1 MKNLMHKQKFLLLL
15 LGWLIPFGL
24 MAQEVN
30 ITGRVTD
37 ATDGS
42 ALPGVT
48 IVVKG
53 TTAGTISTPA
63 GDYTIKANVG
73 DVLIYTFVGFNAEE
87 RTVTSSVTE
96 INVGMSSSVI
106 GMDEVVVIGYG
117 SVKKEDLT
125 GSVTAI
131 DATKL
136 NKGLATSPSDMLAGK
151 VAGVS
156 VTSDGGAPGAGA
168 TIRIRGGSS
177 MSASND
183 PLIVIDGVPVDNS
196 SGISGMSNPLASIH
210 SNDIETFTV
219 LKDASATA
227 IYGSRASNGV
237 IIITT
242 KKGAK
247 GALKVSYDGTVSVST
262 KTGTVDVMQGDTYRA
277 YVTDVFGEGSDQA
290 LALGT
295 ATTDWQEEIFQTSI
309 SSDHNVGLS
318 GAIKEVPFRFSV
330 GYTNQEGILKTSAM
344 ERTTASLN
352 VNPKLFENRL
362 NVQMSVKGSYNKS
375 SFADHGSIGSATQFN
390 PTQPVYAQNN
400 YGNGYY
406 MSLKEDG
413 TPIDIG
419 LANPLAV
426 LEERSDKADVYR
438 SIGNLQLDYAF
449 DFLAGLK
456 ANLNLGYDIS
466 KSEGD
471 VIVNDNSPMSW
482 VWGNYK
488 SGWGDNKTYSELKR
502 NTLLD
507 FFMNYNKEIAAHR
520 IDVMGGYSWQRFY
533 SEEDNIYPYSPESA
547 QTFGEEFYKDMD
559 EYSTESYIVSF
570 FGRLNYSLMNKYLL
584 TFTLRNDG
592 SSRFSPDNQW
602 GLFPSVALAWR
613 LHNESFMKGQE
624 LFSDLKLR
632 LGYGVTGQQSLGQG
646 DYPWMARYSYSQ
658 AGANYFFGD
667 TKIPLIRPVAYDEN
681 LKWEETTTYNIGLD
695 FGLLNNRIS
704 GSLDVYQRET
714 VDLLNTVA
722 IAAGTNFSNQ
732 LLTNVGELT
741 NKGLEFSVIGRPIVG
756 EDLSW
761 TLNYNIAYNENEITK
776 LTINDDPN
784 YSGVIHGGIDGGTGA
799 NIKIHR
805 LNNPAGSFYVYEQVY
820 DKAGKPIE
828 GAYVDQNK
836 DGAINEKDL
845 IIYKKSAP
853 DITMGFSSQL
863 NYKNWDFNFSL
874 RANLGS
880 YAYNNVQSNREAQN
894 AMYDPSGFLKNVLN
908 SASYT
913 NFVEPQYLSSY
924 YIQEASFLRMDNVSL
939 GYTFDDLGIWREN
952 QRGRIS
958 FTVQNPFV
966 ITDYE
971 GIDPE
976 FSNDGID
983 NKIYPHPRV
992 FILGLSINF

>member
-1 MKNLMHKQKFLLLL
+1 MKKMLFKQKFLLLL
-15 LGWLIPFGL
+15 LGCLIPLGVY
-24 MAQEVN
+24 AQEVAVSGK
-30 ITGRVTD
+30 ITD
-37 ATDGS
+37 AGDGMG
-42 ALPGVT
+42 LPGVT
-48 IVVKG
+48 VVVKG
-53 TTAGTISTPA
+53 THTGTITSATGEYNIRVNA
-63 GDYTIKANVG
+63 G
-73 DVLIYTFVGFNAEE
+73 DVLQFSFIGFNAVE
-87 RTVTSSVTE
+87 RTVEAGVTIIDVAMTSSVF
-96 INVGMSSSVI
+96 

-117 SVKKEDLT
+117 SVRKEDLT

-136 NKGLATSPSDMLAGK
+136 NKGLATSPSDLLAGK
-151 VAGVS
+151 IAGVS

-168 TIRIRGGSS
+168 SIRIRGGSS

-196 SGISGMSNPLASIH
+196 SGINGMANPLASIH

-247 GALKVSYDGTVSVST
+247 GDLKVSYDGSVSVST
-262 KTGTVDVMQGDTYRA
+262 KTGTVDVMSGDVFRS
-277 YVTDVFGEGSDQA
+277 YVTDLFGDGSDQVA
-290 LALGT
+290 ALG
-295 ATTDWQEEIFQTSI
+295 AASTDWQEEIFRTTI
-309 SSDHNVGLS
+309 SSDHNVGFS
-318 GAIKEVPFRFSV
+318 GAAKEVPFRISL

-352 VNPKLFENRL
+352 LNPKLFEDRL
-362 NVQMSVKGSYNKS
+362 NVQVSLKGTYSKS
-375 SFADHGSIGSATQFN
+375 SFADHGSIGSATQFD
-390 PTQPVYAQNN
+390 PTQPVYAQNI

-426 LEERSDKADVYR
+426 LEERSDNADVYR

-449 DFLAGLK
+449 DFIAGLK

-466 KSEGD
+466 ESEGD
-471 VIVNDNSPMSW
+471 VVVNDNSPMSW

-488 SGWGDNKTYSELKR
+488 SGWGDNRTYSQTKR

-507 FFMNYNKEIAAHR
+507 FYLNYNKEVAAHR
-520 IDVMGGYSWQRFY
+520 IDVMGGYSWQRFFR
-533 SEEDNIYPYSPESA
+533 EEDNIYPYSPESA
-547 QTFGEEFYKDMD
+547 ENFGEEFYRDMD
-559 EYSTESYIVSF
+559 DYSTESYIVSF

-613 LHNESFMKGQE
+613 LNNESFMMGQE
-624 LFSDLKLR
+624 LFSDLKVR

-658 AGANYFFGD
+658 AGANYYFGD

-695 FGLLNNRIS
+695 FGILNNRIT
-704 GSLDVYQRET
+704 GALDVYQRET

-741 NKGLEFSVIGRPIVG
+741 NKGFEFSVTGRPLVG
-756 EDLSW
+756 ENFNW
-761 TLNYNIAYNENEITK
+761 ILNYNIAYNENEITK

-784 YSGVIHGGIDGGTGA
+784 YSGVIHGGIDGGTGT
-799 NIKIHR
+799 NIKIHS
-805 LNNPAGSFYVYEQVY
+805 LNNPAGSFYVYEQIY
-820 DKAGKPIE
+820 DEAGKPIE

-836 DGAINEKDL
+836 DGAINEEDL
-845 IIYKKSAP
+845 IIYKKSSP

-863 NYKNWDFNFSL
+863 NYRSWDFNFSL
-874 RANLGS
+874 RANLGN
-880 YAYNNVQSNREAQN
+880 YAYNNIQSNREAIN
-894 AMYDPSGFLKNVLN
+894 GIYDPSGFLKNKVN
-908 SASYT
+908 SAIYT
-913 NFVEPQYLSSY
+913 NFEQPRYLSSY

-939 GYTFDDLGIWREN
+939 GYTFDDLGIWRED

-966 ITDYE
+966 ITDYK
-971 GIDPE
+971 GLDPE

-983 NKIYPHPRV
+983 NNIYPHPRV
-992 FILGLSINF
+992 FILGLSLNF